1 MGTHNV
7 TLTPHKFW
15 SILLCPFLF
24 CPRLALLFC
33 QSAHI
38 CNVAQPCEQLSRPDI
53 RIIQNL
59 FWSCKVITLWAAQK
73 DCVPASVISIWKH
86 NIIHRL
92 AFCSSTF
99 PTCSQLEVFFF
110 LYDSPLLCH
119 GWQLQ
124 NSNTLMQEVA
134 CSGSNCTCWIQT
146 RNAGAYLL
154 TAPVAHRHSVTLI
167 TQALYTPDSS
177 RWLFYMFF
185 FFQRIC
191 LLIEPAPH
199 LHKDEV

>member
-1 MGTHNV
+1 MGGADDVCWKHKKQRDLMGTHNV

-110 LYDSPLLCH
+110 YMILHCCVMDGNYKIQIHWCRRWHVADQTAHVEYKPETLVLIC
-119 GWQLQ
+119 WQLQ
-124 NSNTLMQEVA
+124 WLT
-134 CSGSNCTCWIQT
+134 GI
-146 RNAGAYLL
+146 LL
-154 TAPVAHRHSVTLI
+154 LS
-167 TQALYTPDSS
+167 
-177 RWLFYMFF
+177 
-185 FFQRIC
+185 
-191 LLIEPAPH
+191 
-199 LHKDEV
+199 